1 MGNLSS
7 KNSKVKGK
15 TATELLPQIV
25 WANIVGR
32 LAIDDVFKSI
42 RFVSKELKAAG
53 EAVLKDKDRLAITL
67 SNDTVMQCFDSSHFI
82 NEKDFLTL
90 DRRFVSMF
98 VENMDCLGR
107 MMPSLKILVFL
118 NCISD
123 SRSLAAVL
131 MSSNTKSFPNLVC
144 VVSPGAFLWDYP
156 DHLFP
161 KIEHLVIDQGK
172 HLHKRLTSLQ
182 SLIILAGLPYVI
194 DKIPVSCKR
203 LIVGG
208 SSIPNFHSPI
218 THNRLPQSLE
228 VLDVRFISFE
238 GYNRQWRPLFRRLKD
253 ITIGDEIK
261 STESFINFI
270 RDHKSTLERFKLTLN
285 CFSEEELTQ
294 VLLEV
299 SDIKKVVINIR
310 RPISTRHGIDNKFK
324 VLSTFLTGEAK
335 NLFLEIDLDDS
346 CYLLIVSFLKN
357 LPTSTA
363 SAVFTLS
370 LQVTDY
376 QKKFHL

>member
-15 TATELLPQIV
+15 TATQLLPQII
-25 WANIVGR
+25 WTNIVGR
-32 LAIDDVFKSI
+32 LTVNDVFKSI
-42 RFVSKELKAAG
+42 LLVSKELKAVG
-53 EAVLKDKDRLAITL
+53 EAFLKNKDRLAITVH
-67 SNDTVMQCFDSSHFI
+67 SDPVIQCFDSSHFI
-82 NEKDFLTL
+82 TEKDFLTL
-90 DRRFVSMF
+90 HYYPCFTL
-98 VENMDCLGR
+98 ENVHNLAR
-107 MMPSLKILVFL
+107 MMPWLKILVVSY
-118 NCISD
+118 CT
-123 SRSLAAVL
+123 SLTKRYTNVIT
-131 MSSNTKSFPNLVC
+131 SSCTEAFPNLVC
-144 VVSPGAFLWDYP
+144 LSNPWLCCYP
-156 DHLFP
+156 DRVFP
-161 KIEHLVIDQGK
+161 KIEHLVIERGK
-172 HLHKRLTSLQ
+172 HLDKIVPSLQ
-182 SLIILAGLPYVI
+182 SLNIWSGGHYEI
-194 DKIPVSCKR
+194 DEIPDSCKR

-218 THNRLPQSLE
+218 THNRLPPSLE

-238 GYNRQWRPLFRRLKD
+238 GYNRQWRPFFRRLKD

-294 VLLEV
+294 ILLEV